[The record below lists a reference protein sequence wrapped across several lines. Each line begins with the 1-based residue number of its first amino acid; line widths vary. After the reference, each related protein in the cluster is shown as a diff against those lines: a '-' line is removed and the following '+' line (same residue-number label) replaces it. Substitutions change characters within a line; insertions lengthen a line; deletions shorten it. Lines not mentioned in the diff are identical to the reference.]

1 MNQNNSRPLTNN
13 AQRFECSRK
22 TPRWAVLVPA
32 YTASGIWVVLRLSIT
47 GHAFLIPSALL
58 ADFRSGPRACSRPSD
73 SSHPYQQCSG
83 PVQAYLL
90 LDQFRTSLGPYGSR
104 QIMTHDLLTTG
115 FTCIFMCIFIDH
127 GATNAW
133 KRTTTT
139 QNKRGFCAP
148 PRVRPCSALCSRT
161 HHEPRPKA

>member
-1 MNQNNSRPLTNN
+1 MLRGSNVRERP
-13 AQRFECSRK
+13 QD
-22 TPRWAVLVPA
+22 WAVLVPA
-32 YTASGIWVVLRLSIT
+32 YTASGIWVVFRLSIT
-47 GHAFLIPSALL
+47 NHFPADRALAPSLL
-58 ADFRSGPRACSRPSD
+58 GTVLLSPGICTPSLTLARGASGSPSLPSSEDARSQHEGRP
-73 SSHPYQQCSG
+73 
-83 PVQAYLL
+83 
-90 LDQFRTSLGPYGSR
+90 TESR